1 MQLTVLGATGP
12 IGQHV
17 LQQAL
22 TAGHRVTALVR
33 DAARLPQ
40 RDDERVTVVIGDAAS
55 AADVEEAA
63 RGSQALI
70 CALGPGKDYKSTLA
84 TRTAG
89 PVLEAMAAAGLERLV
104 WLSALGSGDTARR
117 QSHFQTW
124 AAKLVMG
131 ALMADKGI
139 ADETIAR
146 SDRDWTIA
154 LPVMFANGPT
164 TAGYRTIP
172 LDGTR
177 GRVGGRINRADV
189 ADFLLSAATGERWVR
204 RRVILTR

>member
-12 IGQHV
+12 IGQLV

-22 TAGHRVTALVR
+22 AAGHRVTVLVR
-33 DAARLPQ
+33 DAARLAQ
-40 RDDERVTVVIGDAAS
+40 RDEEHVGVVIGDAAS

-89 PVLEAMAAAGLERLV
+89 PVLEAMAAAGVGRLV
-104 WLSALGSGDTARR
+104 WLSALGSGDTTRR
-117 QSHFQTW
+117 QSLFQAW

-131 ALMADKGI
+131 RLMADKGI

-154 LPVMFANGPT
+154 LPVMFGNGQT
-164 TAGYRTIP
+164 TADYKTIP
-172 LDGTR
+172 LDGTQ

-189 ADFLLSAATGERWVR
+189 ADFLLSAATSDLWVR

>member
-1 MQLTVLGATGP
+1 MQLTLLGATGP
-12 IGQHV
+12 IGQQV
-17 LQQAL
+17 LRQAL
-22 TAGHRVTALVR
+22 AAGHRVTALVR

-40 RDDERVTVVIGDAAS
+40 REDERVTVVVGDAAS
-55 AADVEEAA
+55 AADVESAA
-63 RGSQALI
+63 RGGDALI

-89 PVLEAMAAAGLERLV
+89 PVLEAMAAAGVERLV

-117 QSHFQTW
+117 QSLFQAG

-131 ALMADKGI
+131 ALMADKGV

-146 SDRDWTIA
+146 SDRAWTIA
-154 LPVMFANGPT
+154 LPVMFANGRA
-164 TAGYRTIP
+164 AGDYETIP

-177 GRVGGRINRADV
+177 GRVGGRIDRADV
-189 ADFLLSAATGERWVR
+189 ADFLLSAATDGLWVR

>member
-1 MQLTVLGATGP
+1 MD
-12 IGQHV
+12 
-17 LQQAL
+17 
-22 TAGHRVTALVR
+22 VR
-33 DAARLPQ
+33 SAARLRSRPVQ
-40 RDDERVTVVIGDAAS
+40 PG
-55 AADVEEAA
+55 
-63 RGSQALI
+63 RGRYRLVSHDL
-70 CALGPGKDYKSTLA
+70 
-84 TRTAG
+84 
-89 PVLEAMAAAGLERLV
+89 PVLLGIGHARHASPARKPARTQRKEACSCNSPSSAPRAPSAR
-104 WLSALGSGDTARR
+104 LSALGSGDTARR
-117 QSHFQTW
+117 QSHFQAW

-154 LPVMFANGPT
+154 LPLMFANGPT

>member
-12 IGQHV
+12 IGQQV
-17 LQQAL
+17 LRQAL
-22 TAGHRVTALVR
+22 AAGHKVTALVR

-55 AADVEEAA
+55 AADVEAAA

-70 CALGPGKDYKSTLA
+70 CALGPGRDFKSTLA

-89 PVLEAMAAAGLERLV
+89 PVVQAMAAAGVERLV

-117 QSHFQTW
+117 QSRFQ
-124 AAKLVMG
+124 AGASKLVMG

-146 SDRDWTIA
+146 SDRAWTIA
-154 LPVMFANGPT
+154 LPVMFGNGGT
-164 TAGYRTIP
+164 TGDYERIP

-177 GRVGGRINRADV
+177 GRVGGRIDRADV
-189 ADFLLSAATGERWVR
+189 ADFLLSAATSGLWVR
-204 RRVILTR
+204 RRVILTH

>member
-22 TAGHRVTALVR
+22 AAGHRVTALVR

-55 AADVEEAA
+55 AADVVEAA
-63 RGSQALI
+63 RGSKALI

-84 TRTAG
+84 TRTVG
-89 PVLEAMAAAGLERLV
+89 PVLEAMAAAGVERLV

-117 QSHFQTW
+117 QSLFQ
-124 AAKLVMG
+124 AGASRLVMG
-131 ALMADKGI
+131 PLMADKGI

-146 SDRDWTIA
+146 SDRAWTIA
-154 LPVMFANGPT
+154 LPVMFANGQAT
-164 TAGYRTIP
+164 GDYEKIP
-172 LDGTR
+172 LDGTQ

-189 ADFLLSAATGERWVR
+189 ADFLLSAATSDLWIRQ
-204 RRVILTR
+204 RVILTR